1 MIQPLK
7 DLLDELK
14 LQAFSENL
22 EPLLN
27 KHLQARQSILE
38 VLTALGESQRVWR
51 KERNVQYRIQQAK
64 FGQLQ
69 TADTFDFS
77 YNPATL
83 KIKNRYLKL
92 LEADITAQGL
102 SVLFVGT
109 SGLGKTHL
117 ARALGW
123 SLCQQGQRVRFTTLS
138 SMALDL
144 LNAEQTGTLKK
155 TMSEY
160 VHPALLILDEVGYVV
175 LREPES
181 NLVFQIL
188 SQRYESRRSVA
199 VTTNKPFGE
208 WNQIFHND
216 AMAHAI
222 LDRLAEKS
230 EVFYLEGKSY
240 RETHRQRLKA

>member
-1 MIQPLK
+1 MQQLK
-7 DLLDELK
+7 DLLAEIK
-14 LQAFSENL
+14 LHAFSENL
-22 EPLLN
+22 ETAINRHP
-27 KHLQARQSILE
+27 QEREAIIR
-38 VLTALGESQRVWR
+38 VLTALAEAERSNRR
-51 KERNVQYRIQQAK
+51 ERNVQYRIREAK
-64 FGQLQ
+64 FGQIQ
-69 TADTFDFS
+69 TTDTFDFGFNAS
-77 YNPATL
+77 TL

-92 LEADITAQGL
+92 LETDITEQGL

-123 SLCQQGQRVRFTTLS
+123 SLCQKGRRVRFSTLS

-144 LNAEQTGTLKK
+144 LTAEQTGTLKK

-160 VHPALLILDEVGYVV
+160 THPALLILDEVGYVV

-188 SQRYESRRSVA
+188 SQRYESRRSTA

-208 WNQIFHND
+208 WNQTFHND
-216 AMAHAI
+216 AMAHAVI
-222 LDRLAEKS
+222 DRLVERS
-230 EVFYLEGKSY
+230 EVFHLEGKSY
-240 RETHRQRLKA
+240 RETHRQRLKT